1 MKKLDKQTIL
11 ITGGAGYIGSFIS
24 LYFKKKYKIIV
35 IDDLSLGKKT
45 QIRAHKFYKFNLNNA
60 KKLNDCFKKNYIDII
75 FHLAAY
81 SNLRSSKRNKKIFY
95 LNNFNATK
103 NIVNAAIKYKVN
115 KFIFSSTASVYGNNN
130 KNLAF
135 REGSMCK
142 PISIYGKT
150 KLDSENYIKK
160 KANKFFRCIIFRF
173 FNVAGADFKKRLGET
188 KNPPEHF
195 IPLIIQ
201 AMLNYRHI
209 KIFNKFNT
217 EDGTGL
223 RDYIHV
229 NDIVDAFDKVL
240 KYFKIMKKNFEIF
253 NLGCNKA
260 ISTLSIAKYLSK
272 TYNKKIIIN
281 YEKKKEG
288 EPDILFS
295 SIKKA
300 QKILDWRPR
309 NNIKKILKDSFLWE
323 KKNVDKF

>member
-24 LYFKKKYKIIV
+24 LFFKKKYKIIV

-45 QIRAHKFYKFNLNNA
+45 QIRAHKFYKFNLNNV
-60 KKLNDCFKKNYIDII
+60 KKLNDCLKKNNIDII

-81 SNLRSSKRNKKIFY
+81 SNLRLSRTNKKIFY
-95 LNNFNATK
+95 LNNFIATR

-115 KFIFSSTASVYGNNN
+115 KFIFSSTASVYGNNS
-130 KNLAF
+130 KNIAF
-135 REGSMCK
+135 KESSICK

-150 KLDSENYIKK
+150 KLNSENYIKK
-160 KANKFFRCIIFRF
+160 KSNKFFRCVIFRF

-188 KNPPEHF
+188 KSPPEHF

-201 AMLNYRHI
+201 AMLKLGPI

-229 NDIVDAFDKVL
+229 NDIVDAFDKAL
-240 KYFKIMKKNFEIF
+240 KYFKIMNKNFEIF
-253 NLGCNKA
+253 NLGCNRA
-260 ISTLSIAKYLSK
+260 ISTLDIAKYLSK
-272 TYNKKIIIN
+272 IHKKKIQIT
-281 YEKKKEG
+281 YEIKKDG

-295 SIKKA
+295 SIKKV
-300 QKILDWRPR
+300 QKILNWQPR
-309 NNIKKILKDSFLWE
+309 NDIKKILKDSFLWE
-323 KKNVDKF
+323 KINVYKS

>member
-11 ITGGAGYIGSFIS
+11 ITGGAGFIGSFIS
-24 LYFKKKYKIIV
+24 LYFKRKYKIIV

-45 QIRAHKFYKFNLNNA
+45 QIRAHKFYKFNLNND
-60 KKLNDCFKKNYIDII
+60 KKLNDFFKKNSIDII

-81 SNLRSSKRNKKIFY
+81 SNLRSSKKNKKIFY
-95 LNNFNATK
+95 LNNFIATK

-130 KNLAF
+130 KNIAF
-135 REGSMCK
+135 KESFRCQ

-160 KANKFFRCIIFRF
+160 KSNKFFRCVIFRF

-188 KNPPEHF
+188 KSPPEHF

-201 AMLNYRHI
+201 AILKLRPI

-229 NDIVDAFDKVL
+229 NDIVDAFDKAL
-240 KYFKIMKKNFEIF
+240 KYFKTMNKNLEIF
-253 NLGCNKA
+253 NLGCSKA
-260 ISTLSIAKYLSK
+260 ISTLDVAKYLSK
-272 TYNKKIIIN
+272 IHKKKINIT
-281 YEKKKEG
+281 YEIKKEG
-288 EPDILFS
+288 EPNILFS

-300 QKILDWRPR
+300 KKTLSWRPR
-309 NNIKKILKDSFLWE
+309 NDIKKILKDSFLWE
-323 KKNVDKF
+323 KINVN

>member
-24 LYFKKKYKIIV
+24 LYFKRKYKIIV

-45 QIRAHKFYKFNLNNA
+45 QIRAHKFYKFNLNND
-60 KKLNDCFKKNYIDII
+60 KKLNDCFKKNSIDII

-81 SNLRSSKRNKKIFY
+81 SNLRSSKTNKKIFY
-95 LNNFNATK
+95 LNNFIATK

-130 KNLAF
+130 KNIAF
-135 REGSMCK
+135 KESFICK

-160 KANKFFRCIIFRF
+160 KSNKFFRCVIFRF
-173 FNVAGADFKKRLGET
+173 FNVAGADFKERLGET
-188 KNPPEHF
+188 KSPPEHF

-201 AMLNYRHI
+201 AILKSRPI

-229 NDIVDAFDKVL
+229 NDIVDAFDKAL
-240 KYFKIMKKNFEIF
+240 KFFKIMNKNLEIF
-253 NLGCNKA
+253 NLGCNRA
-260 ISTLSIAKYLSK
+260 ISTLDIAKYLSK
-272 TYNKKIIIN
+272 MKKKKIYIN
-281 YEKKKEG
+281 YKKKKEG
-288 EPDILFS
+288 EPNILFS
-295 SIKKA
+295 SIKKT
-300 QKILDWRPR
+300 QKTLSWRPK
-309 NNIKKILKDSFLWE
+309 NDIKKILKDSFLWE
-323 KKNVDKF
+323 KVNVN